1 MNKRFFHESEKQYT
15 ESEIRS
21 MVKKHGSNILI
32 GGDPGYGED
41 FEKAMLVVNR
51 LGAKRHV
58 YLVGPGMESWSK
70 EEAAEIKTNARS
82 IGIDTSDENW
92 KTEWYQH
99 GFILKCEE
107 WFTTYNAQGFYSAE
121 IDNLDVA
128 FDNDPMKLINFY
140 QHMHDFFIRNHILT
154 KIMVKNLSE
163 NELRTLVTIKKLHS
177 ILCEFGMFEAGS
189 GDPKE
194 QTRLAAL
201 CGIQAVTPLNGLR
214 KTKNY
219 GTIKDGVPY
228 LVK

>member
-1 MNKRFFHESEKQYT
+1 MVDRFFHESEKQYT
-15 ESEIRS
+15 DSDIRS
-21 MVKKHGSNILI
+21 IVKKYGTNILI
-32 GGDPGYGED
+32 GGDPGWSE
-41 FEKAMLVVNR
+41 FSLAMKAAKSA
-51 LGAKRHV
+51 GAKRHV
-58 YLVGPGMESWSK
+58 YLVGPGMEEWSN
-70 EEAAEIKTNARS
+70 EEAEEIKKNARS
-82 IGIDTSDENW
+82 VGIDTTEDDW
-92 KTEWYQH
+92 KPRWFNH

-107 WFTTYNAQGFYSAE
+107 WFTTYNAEGFYSAE
-121 IDNLDVA
+121 IDNLDA
-128 FDNDPMKLINFY
+128 SFNNDPMMLINFY
-140 QHMHDFFIRNHILT
+140 QHMFDFFIRNHIKT

-163 NELRTLVTIKKLHS
+163 NELRTLISVPKLHS

-219 GTIKDGVPY
+219 GTIKDGVAY